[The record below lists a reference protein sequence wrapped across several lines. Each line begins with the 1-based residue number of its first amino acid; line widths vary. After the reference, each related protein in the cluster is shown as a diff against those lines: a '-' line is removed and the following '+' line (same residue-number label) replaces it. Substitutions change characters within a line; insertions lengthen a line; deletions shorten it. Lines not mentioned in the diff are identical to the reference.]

1 MNFVSFNMDCCE
13 RSCRAEVFTCSAAD
27 TSFLVYCRDS
37 ERLRVIRI
45 LSYHA
50 DCTGWTVSC
59 TVSAAY
65 LIRIHYTVVK
75 AYDSMSDLDGRL
87 FLSADRSDSSCRADV

>member
-50 DCTGWTVSC
+50 DCTGRTVSC
-59 TVSAAY
+59 TVAAAY
-65 LIRIHYTVVK
+65 LISVYDAVVE
-75 AYDSMSDLDGRL
+75 AYYSVSDLGRRL
-87 FLSADRSDSSCRADV
+87 LLSADRSDRSRRADI

>member
-27 TSFLVYCRDS
+27 ASFLIDCRDS
-37 ERLRVIRI
+37 ERLRVVRI

-50 DCTGWTVSC
+50 DCSGWAVSC
-59 TVSAAY
+59 TVAAAY
-65 LIRIHYTVVK
+65 FISVYDTVVE
-75 AYDSMSDLDGRL
+75 AYHSMSDLGRRL
-87 FLSADRSDSSCRADV
+87 LLSADRSDRSRWADI